1 MAAPSSQPAFPPIH
15 LHCASAPDKSLS
27 PDAEMERAKVV
38 MSSSPRMPAVGYFGA
53 RYGHKWYA
61 DIVALPHNA
70 IRRQLCDAFIIAN
83 ALGKLQLDV
92 ADADLA
98 RVYAWLGTLEAFVR
112 AVFNAEARFVFP
124 LIDANLQKA
133 TTSDGKPACLPE
145 LISVRGRVNAQQRIF
160 ELLHTAR
167 NTRDVA
173 TGETVAKINALR
185 YALDQFGANVLDY
198 FAAIER
204 FAPKLFKKALRNGQR
219 QQIKLENKMFDFVH
233 RHQHGSILA
242 ALLMQCIES
251 RTTRQQ
257 FVDRNLKKKQRVQFI
272 IDVKRV
278 ENTHMTL
285 APAFDDAASRYE
297 KRFNVHKFL
306 QHYDAQG
313 DSKLT
318 LAMLGETDMNAESA
332 QLIVDN
338 KSPLEEDDSSR
349 GVALDDDVLEV
360 YAEA

>member
-1 MAAPSSQPAFPPIH
+1 
-15 LHCASAPDKSLS
+15 
-27 PDAEMERAKVV
+27 MERAKVV
-38 MSSSPRMPAVGYFGA
+38 MSSSTRMPAVAYFGA
-53 RYGHKWYA
+53 RYGHKWHV

-70 IRRQLCDAFIIAN
+70 VRRQLFDAFIMSN

-124 LIDANLQKA
+124 LIDANVHKA
-133 TTSDGKPACLPE
+133 TTSDGKPVYLPE
-145 LISVRGRVNAQQRIF
+145 LISVRGRVNAQQRIL
-160 ELLHTAR
+160 ELLATAR
-167 NTRDVA
+167 KTRDVA
-173 TGETVAKINALR
+173 TGETVAKITALR

-204 FAPKLFKKALRNGQR
+204 FAPKLFKKVLRNGQR
-219 QQIKLENKMFDFVH
+219 QQHKIENKMFEFVQ
-233 RHQHGSILA
+233 RHEQGSMLA

-257 FVDRNLKKKQRVQFI
+257 FVERNLKKRQRAQFMV
-272 IDVKRV
+272 DVKRV
-278 ENTHMTL
+278 ENTHMRL
-285 APAFDDAASRYE
+285 AAAFDQAATNYE
-297 KRFNVHKFL
+297 KRFNVAKFL

-313 DSKLT
+313 DSKVT
-318 LAMLGETDMNAESA
+318 LAMLGENDINAESEV
-332 QLIVDN
+332 LVDN

-360 YAEA
+360 YTEA